1 MTQLEV
7 PTIEKPAR
15 RGEVRQV
22 IMMTIPV
29 VITTSSRAVMDV
41 TDYGMIT
48 WLNQPEAQAAILPAQ
63 VIMWT
68 YMVLGFGIASVV
80 NTFAAQALGRKNPRE
95 CSAYAWQVFYISAA
109 FGLLA
114 YFGRAGLP
122 YLIGLIGHAP
132 GVQELELI
140 YSRIA
145 LLTVAPTIAANGLG
159 WFFVGIHRPWLTMWS
174 AVEAN
179 VVNVVVSYA
188 LMFGLFGIEPMGLA
202 GAAWGTLAAVTYR
215 TVRMTIG
222 LLTPDVARTFHSY
235 ETWKPSWRRTRNF
248 IRIGLLVGIQSTCE
262 VAVWA
267 IFVNVLIGRRFATE
281 DLIATN
287 TAWQFMRLAF
297 FPAFGV
303 GHALTALVGKS
314 LGASDPQRAIR
325 ETRVGIAMTM
335 IYMGSLSLVY
345 GLFGAQLVG
354 AFSDNP
360 IVIDIGAKVMLCAAV
375 FQLFDALGITYSC
388 ALRGAGDTF
397 VPAVMMIGSLWFV
410 VVGGGWAVAEVK
422 PEWGSVGPWLAAS
435 VLFIVTSIMLWY
447 RWHSRAWM
455 KIEVFK

>member
-1 MTQLEV
+1 
-7 PTIEKPAR
+7 
-15 RGEVRQV
+15 
-22 IMMTIPV
+22 MMTIPV

-41 TDYGMIT
+41 ADYGMIT

-80 NTFAAQALGRKNPRE
+80 NTFAAQALGRNQMRE

-109 FGLLA
+109 FGVFG

-122 YLIGLIGHAP
+122 YLIGLIGHDPA
-132 GVQELELI
+132 VQEQELI
-140 YSRIA
+140 YARIA

-174 AVEAN
+174 AIEAN
-179 VVNVVVSYA
+179 IVNVVVSYA
-188 LMFGLFGIEPMGLA
+188 LMFGAFGVEPMGLA
-202 GAAWGTLAAVTYR
+202 GATWGTLAAVSYR
-215 TVRMTIG
+215 TVRLTIG
-222 LLTPDVARTFHSY
+222 LLTPNVARTFHSF

-248 IRIGLLVGIQSTCE
+248 IRVGLPVGIQSTCE

-303 GHALTALVGKS
+303 GHALTALVGRS
-314 LGASDPQRAIR
+314 LGADDPERAIR
-325 ETRVGIAMTM
+325 ETRIGVGMTVV
-335 IYMGSLSLVY
+335 YMGTLSVVY
-345 GLFGAQLVG
+345 GVFGGELVG
-354 AFSDNP
+354 LFSDNP
-360 IVIDIGAKVMLCAAV
+360 VVIDIGAKVMLCAAV

-397 VPAVMMIGSLWFV
+397 VPAVMMIGSLWIV
-410 VVGGGWAVAEVK
+410 VVGGGWLITEIR